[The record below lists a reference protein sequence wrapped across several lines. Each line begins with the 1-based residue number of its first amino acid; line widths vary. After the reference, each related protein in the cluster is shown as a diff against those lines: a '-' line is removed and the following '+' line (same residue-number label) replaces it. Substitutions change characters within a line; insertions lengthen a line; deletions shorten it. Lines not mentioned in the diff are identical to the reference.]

1 MISGDTF
8 PTESEGSLLLVECE
22 TSAFFDDIFR
32 QVIDTESEESE
43 SELLLD
49 CMQFTCSGSGE
60 AGGNE
65 TGDGNRSKWLS
76 GSCSGD
82 SRGEE
87 ISNENSEEGGDE
99 VTVCLPE
106 RVFASS
112 EAAGFR
118 QMSEWSIM
126 ATAADK
132 GQKSEHARTES
143 ELFVVHTPH
152 ECEALCVAESLGAN

>member
-8 PTESEGSLLLVECE
+8 PTDSEGGLLLTECE
-22 TSAFFDDIFR
+22 TLAFFDDIFGR
-32 QVIDTESEESE
+32 VIDTESEESE
-43 SELLLD
+43 SELLPD
-49 CMQFTCSGSGE
+49 CKRFTGSGSGE
-60 AGGNE
+60 AGVDE

-82 SRGEE
+82 SGGEE
-87 ISNENSEEGGDE
+87 ISNENGEEGGDE

-118 QMSEWSIM
+118 
-126 ATAADK
+126 
-132 GQKSEHARTES
+132 
-143 ELFVVHTPH
+143 
-152 ECEALCVAESLGAN
+152 